1 MDVRVADVSGE
12 PFDLRET
19 QEMGYKSHQPESDD
33 RTATELLIINILK
46 GSFEGKVWRE
56 IFAASNRLTGLVTLL
71 KLQWQIVDWSSF
83 LDAVFSRCG
92 LFLNAII
99 MRARRGAVSE
109 IIAIRNGLFS
119 WVVGGLTAAWVAP
132 GTELDISYH
141 VAVKTQHWN
150 ILYQYLLLCQVQT
163 PALSIRSVN

>member
-1 MDVRVADVSGE
+1 
-12 PFDLRET
+12 
-19 QEMGYKSHQPESDD
+19 MGMMKFQ
-33 RTATELLIINILK
+33 LLPYIIPCYLK
-46 GSFEGKVWRE
+46 RSFEGRVWRE

-132 GTELDISYH
+132 GTGWISVELQTI
-141 VAVKTQHWN
+141 HWFSQSR
-150 ILYQYLLLCQVQT
+150 IRPR
-163 PALSIRSVN
+163 PAPG

>member
-46 GSFEGKVWRE
+46 ESFEGRVWRE

-132 GTELDISYH
+132 RIGLDISYH
-141 VAVKTQHWN
+141 VAAKTQHRN
-150 ILYQYLLLCQVQT
+150 ILYHRTNTYYSANST
-163 PALSIRSVN
+163 H

>member
-1 MDVRVADVSGE
+1 MI
-12 PFDLRET
+12 
-19 QEMGYKSHQPESDD
+19 
-33 RTATELLIINILK
+33 RTATELLIISILK
-46 GSFEGKVWRE
+46 GSFDFEGRVWRE

-83 LDAVFSRCG
+83 FYAVFSRCG

-132 GTELDISYH
+132 GTTGLDISYH
-141 VAVKTQHWN
+141 VAAKTQHRN
-150 ILYQYLLLCQVQT
+150 ILYHRTNTYYSAKSKHW
-163 PALSIRSVN
+163 P